1 MEPPPFLK
9 NQKMP
14 SKKLFSL
21 RALFNLFFAISLG
34 LNVYFLAFQNGSGP
48 LDNVYA
54 TGLEEEKIVEEGGVG
69 LHAVTLNREFLN
81 SGLTENIHEEDPIRS
96 FNPPG
101 DPSHK
106 VKQVLFDSSSQSNES
121 NIQALRL
128 KVRNSLN
135 FTVCQEIKVK
145 SECGPLTAHLG
156 RLLAWFL
163 DVNRNLR
170 NGDILN
176 VLYERLNNEGRL
188 KILKL
193 NFKSRYLGR
202 TLEANYYNGTG
213 MKYGGYF
220 DQNGKEVA
228 QRIEGKQSP
237 ITEYKEITSLPGD
250 FRKGHRSHS
259 GTDFKAAVGTPV
271 RATLDGRVTRTNW
284 NVRANGYCVEIDHP
298 VQEIKTR
305 YLHLSRVLVK
315 RGQYVKQ
322 GETIA
327 ESGNTGR
334 SFAPHLHYEIRSRDN
349 RKTVYSPFNSKYHKT
364 YHRNIPS
371 QESKQF
377 QEVIRVY
384 DAFFQNNGVG
394 KNIQTG

>member
-1 MEPPPFLK
+1 MEPALFLK
-9 NQKMP
+9 NQEIP
-14 SKKLFSL
+14 YKKSFSL
-21 RALFNLFFAISLG
+21 RAFFNLFFVISLG
-34 LNVYFLAFQNGSGP
+34 INIYFFFFQGRSA
-48 LDNVYA
+48 LETHVYA
-54 TGLEEEKIVEEGGVG
+54 SELEKVKSLQKQTVA
-69 LHAVTLNREFLN
+69 LDKEFVN
-81 SGLTENIHEEDPIRS
+81 SRPMTVIHEENLIQRS
-96 FNPPG
+96 NPVEKI
-101 DPSHK
+101 SYK
-106 VKQVLFDSSSQSNES
+106 AKQVSFGSSTQPAES
-121 NIQALRL
+121 NIQTL
-128 KVRNSLN
+128 KLKIKNSLN
-135 FTVCQEIKVK
+135 FTVCQEVKIKG
-145 SECGPLTAHLG
+145 ECSSLATHVA

-163 DVNRNLR
+163 DVNRDLR
-170 NGDILN
+170 NGDILS
-176 VLYERLNNEGRL
+176 VVYERLNNEGQL
-188 KILKL
+188 KILQL
-193 NFKSRYLGR
+193 IFKSGYLGK
-202 TLEANYYNGTG
+202 TLEANFYKGAG
-213 MKYGGYF
+213 MKFGGYF
-220 DQNGKEVA
+220 DHSGEEVA
-228 QRIEGKQSP
+228 QRIEAKQSP

-259 GTDFKAAVGTPV
+259 GTDFKADVGTPV

-384 DAFFQNNGVG
+384 DAFLQNNGVG